1 MEESYYAGIDIS
13 KENLDVAILPT
24 GETNRYTNDE
34 GGIEELVSSLK
45 QLPLQGVVLEP
56 TGGYEAQVAAAL
68 SSEALPVSIVNA
80 RQIRDYARATGKLA
94 KTDCI
99 DALIMAE
106 FAERV
111 KPPLRPLQSEETEE
125 FKAIINR
132 QRQLKDMITAELNRK
147 TIAPKPLKVNIQAH
161 IDWMK
166 QELNDLDKDLKQR
179 IEASPVWKVK
189 DNLLQSIPG
198 VGIVLSTTILGH
210 LPELGN
216 LNRRQIA
223 ALVGVAP
230 FNRDSGYMR
239 GKRSIWGG
247 RASVRNIL
255 YMATLVST
263 RYNPVIKQFY
273 NRLVER
279 GKAKKVAIVACM
291 RRLLTIMNAILK
303 TRQAWQYA

>member
-1 MEESYYAGIDIS
+1 MQHYYAGIDIS
-13 KENLDVAILPT
+13 KDYLDIAILPAR
-24 GETNRYTNDE
+24 ETNRYPNDE
-34 GGIEELVSSLK
+34 KGIEELVSSLK
-45 QLPLQGVVLEP
+45 HLPLEGIVIEP
-56 TGGYEAQVAAAL
+56 TGGYEAPIAAAL
-68 SSEALPVSIVNA
+68 SSEKLPVSIVNA
-80 RQIRDYARATGKLA
+80 RQIRDYAKATGKLA
-94 KTDCI
+94 KTDRI

-106 FAERV
+106 FAERI
-111 KPPLRPLQSEETEE
+111 KPSLRPLKSEETEE

-147 TIAPKPLKVNIQAH
+147 TMAPKPLKANIQAH

-166 QELNDLDKDLKQR
+166 KELNDLDKDLKQR
-179 IEASPVWKVK
+179 IETSPVWKVK

-198 VGIVLSTTILGH
+198 VGIILSTTVLGH

-230 FNRDSGYMR
+230 FNRDSGYMK
-239 GKRSIWGG
+239 GNRSIWGG
-247 RASVRNIL
+247 RATVRKVL

-263 RYNPVIKQFY
+263 RFNPVIKEFY
-273 NRLVER
+273 VSLVGR

-303 TRQAWQYA
+303 SGRVWQFT